1 MHIYIKTY
9 TYTCIY
15 IKTYTY
21 TCIYMYMYTYTHTY
35 LCTHIYVH
43 IVYNYYF
50 TSSSSINFTI
60 CFNLSIVML
69 LLNTSSCPSILYFM
83 YKSFNFS

>member
-15 IKTYTY
+15 MYIC
-21 TCIYMYMYTYTHTY
+21 TCTHTY

-43 IVYNYYF
+43 VVYNYCF

-60 CFNLSIVML
+60 CFNLSI
-69 LLNTSSCPSILYFM
+69 LLNIVIIKYFFM
-83 YKSFNFS
+83 SQYIVFYV